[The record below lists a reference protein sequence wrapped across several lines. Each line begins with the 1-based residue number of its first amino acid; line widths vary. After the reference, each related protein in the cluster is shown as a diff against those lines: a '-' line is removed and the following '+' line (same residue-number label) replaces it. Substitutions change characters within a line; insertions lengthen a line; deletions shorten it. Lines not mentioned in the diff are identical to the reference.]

1 MEKAVIYVAGC
12 PDAYPVEFYN
22 AETGAYEGVI
32 PQLLRRF
39 SQQSDYE
46 VRYYAPGR
54 RDQRQHLARNRQVDM
69 VTCLDGETFPNR
81 RGEAVAAVTAE
92 VDGAPAA
99 YRLCLLDVAPK
110 GLEQALQSFMAQVSE
125 EVRAGELIA
134 AVQTGPPPRQHRLEM
149 TAAAL
154 AVTAGLLA
162 GTAAVL
168 LLRFRRRLRRLE
180 TAGETDQE
188 TGLGNRALLARLARQ
203 RLSDKNRMLYVMF
216 CFRFD
221 QQRLRGP
228 EDGERTALLQH
239 IASVLQSFSSD
250 ADIAARVSDNGFA
263 VLRLCAGREEWEL
276 WIAALMERLREC
288 GTCPM
293 AAGVCPLKAE
303 DRELD
308 GAIYRGMQAAG
319 AALERGEA
327 YLLYSNRAA
336 ASFQEEKRLQGDV
349 RRGLNS
355 GEFRMEIQFYV
366 DADSGRIVGGEALSR
381 WEHPERGS
389 IPPERFLPMAE
400 REELTDQLDGHNLE
414 EACAFLENIRQHGVE
429 DFFLCCRLSRSAIAS
444 PDLAQRCGQVVE
456 RYSFRRE
463 RLILG
468 LTEGS
473 VARAPQE
480 ADRNI
485 RALRELGLKVV
496 LAGAGERFAALFRL
510 GDHLFDGITLG
521 RELLERAES
530 AAGPAVVGGVIRMG
544 HELGV
549 SVLAEDVERVEQVRL
564 LRSLSCDVMRGDQLY
579 HAVPPWEARKK
590 LLEQSKQGRQV

>member
-54 RDQRQHLARNRQVDM
+54 QDQRQHLARNRQVDM

-110 GLEQALQSFMAQVSE
+110 GLEQALRSFMEQVSE
-125 EVRAGELIA
+125 EIRAGELIA

-168 LLRFRRRLRRLE
+168 ALRFRRRLRRLE

-327 YLLYSNRAA
+327 YLLYSDRAA
-336 ASFQEEKRLQGDV
+336 ASVQEEKRLQGDV
-349 RRGLNS
+349 RRGLSS

-473 VARAPQE
+473 RQGSPGGGQE
-480 ADRNI
+480 YPGA
-485 RALRELGLKVV
+485 
-496 LAGAGERFAALFRL
+496 AGAGTEGGA
-510 GDHLFDGITLG
+510 G
-521 RELLERAES
+521 RGR
-530 AAGPAVVGGVIRMG
+530 GAVRRP
-544 HELGV
+544 L
-549 SVLAEDVERVEQVRL
+549 
-564 LRSLSCDVMRGDQLY
+564 
-579 HAVPPWEARKK
+579 
-590 LLEQSKQGRQV
+590 

>member
-54 RDQRQHLARNRQVDM
+54 RDQRQRLARNRQVDM

-110 GLEQALQSFMAQVSE
+110 GLEQALRSFMEQVSE

-134 AVQTGPPPRQHRLEM
+134 AVQTGPPPRQH
-149 TAAAL
+149 
-154 AVTAGLLA
+154 
-162 GTAAVL
+162 
-168 LLRFRRRLRRLE
+168 RLE

-327 YLLYSNRAA
+327 YLLYSDRAA
-336 ASFQEEKRLQGDV
+336 ASVQEEKRLQGDV
-349 RRGLNS
+349 RRGLSS

-496 LAGAGERFAALFRL
+496 LAGAGERFAALFSL

-590 LLEQSKQGRQV
+590 LLEQLKQGRQV